1 MVLCR
6 AKTYMS
12 TEANIIRIECDK
24 ADAYRA
30 IGGLT
35 NKITGEK
42 VRLPRGRDIQIELGI
57 RERGVWIQDVESSL
71 ASITVEVKATRTGAA
86 TVTVTDSGPFVF
98 CQESEWQSD
107 TKQHAAILLPNGQT
121 SGFVI
126 GASGETDYWFVITAS
141 TVSGKAI
148 TLAAG
153 VVSCIEDGGNYSA
166 TTPAVGDANY
176 VTFAQLFALLPQDGS
191 GVVIEE
197 NGFKGRLGFTEDGQ
211 LTVHMLQ

>member
-1 MVLCR
+1 
-6 AKTYMS
+6 MS
-12 TEANIIRIECDK
+12 LDANIIRIECDT

-35 NKITGEK
+35 NKTTGERI
-42 VRLPRGRDIQIELGI
+42 RLSRGRDIMIEIGV
-57 RERGVWIQDVESSL
+57 RERGVWQQDIESSL
-71 ASITVEVKATRTGAA
+71 ASITIEVKATRTGAA
-86 TVTVTDSGPFVF
+86 TVTVTDSGPFAL

-126 GASGETDYWFVITAS
+126 GTSGEADYWFVITAA

-153 VVSCIEDGGNYSA
+153 TVSCIEDGGNYSA

-176 VTFAQLFALLPQDGS
+176 VTWAQVLTLIPQAANGI
-191 GVVIEE
+191 VIEE
-197 NGFKGRLGFTEDGQ
+197 NGYKGRLGFTEDGQ
-211 LTVHMLQ
+211 FTVHMLQ